1 MKRFKV
7 LTVCSEGINRSQ
19 VLAAIIKY
27 KAGDTIAIGVNNT
40 SPETLEMLYE
50 WAEWIIVVDARLI
63 PLIPEKYASKVHDW
77 DVGEDRYPREYNKEL
92 LEIFHRYMEKD
103 PFYE

>member
-1 MKRFKV
+1 MKV
-7 LTVCSEGINRSQ
+7 LTVCSQGINRSQ
-19 VLAAIIKY
+19 VLASILKY
-27 KAGDTIAIGVNNT
+27 KIGDTIPIGVENT
-40 SPETLEMLYE
+40 SPETLNMLYE
-50 WAEWIIVVDARLI
+50 WADFIVVVDARLLS
-63 PLIPEKYASKVHDW
+63 LIPIEYSKKVHDW